1 MPSETTVTENDR
13 VQWIAAVPM
22 FELLDPAQAGAL
34 ANLLR
39 PVSFTRGEAIFH
51 HRDPGDSMYI
61 VRSGRV
67 RIWVVDEDVKEVT
80 LAELE
85 PGAFFGE
92 LSLLDGSSRSANA
105 TAAEDSELLR
115 LSKSDFHEFMLKN
128 PVVALAMMSELGTR
142 LRQTTQLVSQRATRN
157 VNEEIEERM
166 SLGDRVA
173 DRIASFGGSWPFIF
187 LFAGVLLCWM
197 GLNAFLV
204 WKHTGAPFNDNGS
217 FDPYPFIALNLM
229 LSMTAAFQAPIIM
242 MSQNRAGKKDRLAA
256 EIDFKVNLKS
266 EMMLEELTRRM
277 ERLQNEQIEELLEIA
292 RLAKVVEAHIADPR
306 HEEIGRNSIS
316 VLPGK

>member
-1 MPSETTVTENDR
+1 MPSETTITENDR
-13 VQWIAAVPM
+13 VQWVAAVPM
-22 FELLDPAQAGAL
+22 FEKLDPSQADAL

-39 PVSFTRGEAIFH
+39 SLSFTAGEVIFH
-51 HRDPGDSMYI
+51 QRDPGDSMYI

-67 RIWVVDEDVKEVT
+67 RIWVVDEDLKEVT

-128 PVVALAMMSELGTR
+128 PVVALGMMSELGTR

-157 VNEEIEERM
+157 LNEEMEERM
-166 SLGDRVA
+166 SLGDRIA
-173 DRIASFGGSWPFIF
+173 DRIASFGGSWPFII
-187 LFAGVLLCWM
+187 LFGGVLLSWI
-197 GLNAFLV
+197 GLNLFLV
-204 WKHTGAPFNDNGS
+204 FKHTGGPFNDKGS

-277 ERLQNEQIEELLEIA
+277 DRLQNEQIEELLEIA
-292 RLAKVVEAHIADPR
+292 RLARVVEAHIEEQ
-306 HEEIGRNSIS
+306 HEEIGRNSNP
-316 VLPGK
+316 VLPSK

>member
-1 MPSETTVTENDR
+1 MSSETTLTDNDR
-13 VQWIAAVPM
+13 TQWIAAVPM
-22 FELLDPAQAGAL
+22 FETLDSLQAGAL
-34 ANLLR
+34 ASLLR
-39 PVSFTRGEAIFH
+39 SISFTAGEVIFH

-61 VRSGRV
+61 VRSGQV
-67 RIWVVDEDVKEVT
+67 RIWVVDEDLKEVT
-80 LAELE
+80 LAELG

-105 TAAEDSELLR
+105 AAAEYSELLR
-115 LSKSDFHEFMLKN
+115 LSKSDFREFMLKN
-128 PVVALAMMSELGTR
+128 PVVALSMMSELGTR

-157 VNEEIEERM
+157 LNEEIEERM
-166 SLGDRVA
+166 SLGDRIA

-187 LFAGVLLCWM
+187 LFSGVLLSWIC
-197 GLNAFLV
+197 LNLFLV
-204 WKHTGAPFNDNGS
+204 WKNTGGPFNENGS

-266 EMMLEELTRRM
+266 EMMIEELTRRM
-277 ERLQNEQIEELLEIA
+277 DRLQNEQIEELLEIA
-292 RLAKVVEAHIADPR
+292 RLTKVVEAHLGEPH
-306 HEEIGRNSIS
+306 HEEFGRKSSS
-316 VLPGK
+316 VSPGK

>member
-1 MPSETTVTENDR
+1 MSSETTLTENDR

-22 FELLDPAQAGAL
+22 FETLDSVQAGAL
-34 ANLLR
+34 ASLLR
-39 PVSFTRGEAIFH
+39 SVSFTAGEVIFR

-61 VRSGRV
+61 VRSGQV
-67 RIWVVDEDVKEVT
+67 RIWVVDEDLKEVT
-80 LAELE
+80 LAELG

-92 LSLLDGSSRSANA
+92 LSMLDGSSRSANA
-105 TAAEDSELLR
+105 TAAEASELLR

-128 PVVALAMMSELGTR
+128 PVVALSMMSELGTR

-157 VNEEIEERM
+157 LNEEIEERM
-166 SLGDRVA
+166 SLGERIS

-187 LFAGVLLCWM
+187 LFSGVLLAWIC
-197 GLNAFLV
+197 LNLFLV
-204 WKHTGAPFNDNGS
+204 WKNTGGPFNDNGS

-277 ERLQNEQIEELLEIA
+277 DRLQNEQIEELLEIA
-292 RLAKVVEAHIADPR
+292 RLARVVEAHIEEQ
-306 HEEIGRNSIS
+306 HEEIGRNSNP
-316 VLPGK
+316 VLPSK